1 MDSFYDVI
9 WHSGWIF
16 SSQSHPRP
24 NWSGF
29 MQQSFYKNEV
39 EFQQSDVLLLPII
52 DLPPTDLTCIY
63 STLFFI
69 QDQAKKMNIF
79 HTIMSFLGA
88 VGYMMSGSDFEELL
102 ELFYAMNSVGHMMS
116 STAFARAIRGH
127 FLDDSCLNNILIDKI
142 VKEENNPEGLENI
155 DCLKWLYSNSTER
168 PVDFSDIKNRR
179 ANATTWPNQ
188 KLEQEKHRLTE
199 TSTTG
204 QLCAGDKDVYLCLTN
219 RRLGE
224 SFRCYKKNAQFVCRN
239 RPI

>member
-1 MDSFYDVI
+1 MGVITSVTSKKTAIKSQAIKRLQKKQLVDDTVKSKGISITKFSDKLDQFSKFKSCNQLKALVVMDSLYDVI

-39 EFQQSDVLLLPII
+39 EFQQSDVLLLLII

-88 VGYMMSGSDFEELL
+88 VGYMMSGSGIEELL
-102 ELFYAMNSVGHMMS
+102 ELVYAMNSVGHMMS
-116 STAFARAIRGH
+116 NKAFA
-127 FLDDSCLNNILIDKI
+127 
-142 VKEENNPEGLENI
+142 
-155 DCLKWLYSNSTER
+155 
-168 PVDFSDIKNRR
+168 
-179 ANATTWPNQ
+179 
-188 KLEQEKHRLTE
+188 
-199 TSTTG
+199 
-204 QLCAGDKDVYLCLTN
+204 
-219 RRLGE
+219 
-224 SFRCYKKNAQFVCRN
+224 
-239 RPI
+239 